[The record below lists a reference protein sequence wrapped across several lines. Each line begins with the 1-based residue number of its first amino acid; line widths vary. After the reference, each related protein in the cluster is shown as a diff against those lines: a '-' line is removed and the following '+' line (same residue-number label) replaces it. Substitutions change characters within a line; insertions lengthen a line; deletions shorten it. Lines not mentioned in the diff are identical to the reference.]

1 VVNNIVYVGSDRGK
15 LYGLDTATGQVVWS
29 TTAGNSIPYVDE
41 HNGSRPTA
49 GLAAAEGLLVI
60 PTDTTLVAY
69 EEDHTPP
76 SVRRF
81 RLRMLRVGTLPQ
93 STFPLVFQ
101 ALARQHRKVRFT
113 LLPRCK
119 PNSGCDANGSRRQC
133 YDRYFTGH

>member
-1 VVNNIVYVGSDRGK
+1 LVVNNIVYVGSDRGK

-49 GLAAAEGLLVI
+49 GLAAAECLLVI

-76 SVRRF
+76 SVTWSAAVPVANASGWNTTAVDVPF
-81 RLRMLRVGTLPQ
+81 SFSGVGTATPESPFHFTAEVQTKLRM
-93 STFPLVFQ
+93 
-101 ALARQHRKVRFT
+101 
-113 LLPRCK
+113 
-119 PNSGCDANGSRRQC
+119 
-133 YDRYFTGH
+133 